1 MPTQTPFNPTELIK
15 SAYPDAITDVID
27 AYGETTIVIDS
38 ARIADVAQFCRDT
51 EGLEFNFLS
60 DLVAVDYYPVE
71 PRFAVCYHL
80 YSIFFNRRV
89 RLKAY
94 MAGDDPHTPS
104 VTHIWPSAN
113 WQEREAFDLMGIVF
127 ENHPDLRRVLMPRDW
142 VGHPLRKDYPLG
154 YEPVQFSF
162 NYDEIRR
169 QKPAAR
175 E

>member
-1 MPTQTPFNPTELIK
+1 MPTLTPHNPVDLIRT
-15 SAYPDAITDVID
+15 AFPEAIRDVVDAF
-27 AYGETTIVIDS
+27 GETTLIIES
-38 ARIADVAQFCRDT
+38 AHIAEVARFCRDT

-60 DLVAVDYYPVE
+60 DLCAVDYYPQE

-89 RLKAY
+89 RLKVY
-94 MAGDDPHTPS
+94 LSSDDPHVPS
-104 VTHIWPSAN
+104 VTELWPSAN

-127 ENHPDLRRVLMPRDW
+127 AGHPDLRRVLLPRDW

-154 YEPVQFSF
+154 YEPVQFTF

-169 QKPAAR
+169 QKPLAR